1 MCVAVPSGILSS
13 TTRRGQVSLTLM
25 LPASSEGDVP
35 PLKQTNSEWG
45 VPPHK
50 QTNVSRM
57 STNKPDHG
65 LLSSKKK
72 YLRKNLNR
80 DQMMNTQEE
89 HTTRSAH
96 VLFITSS
103 RYNSRV
109 ICSHNYVWEFSTV
122 GEELVRR
129 RCTHQIDVTWQHR
142 DVFLESS
149 VEESVHFKP
158 DALVASQHSCS
169 CCLLTAVCG
178 RDQGPVYR
186 FTGDKNEARTPEYM
200 I

>member
-1 MCVAVPSGILSS
+1 MSIVIYAILSVGPYSPKESGVLPTGTGSLLDQCTRTQMCVAVPSGILSS

-25 LPASSEGDVP
+25 LPASSEGDVS

-109 ICSHNYVWEFSTV
+109 ICSHNYV
-122 GEELVRR
+122 
-129 RCTHQIDVTWQHR
+129 
-142 DVFLESS
+142 
-149 VEESVHFKP
+149 
-158 DALVASQHSCS
+158 
-169 CCLLTAVCG
+169 
-178 RDQGPVYR
+178 
-186 FTGDKNEARTPEYM
+186 
-200 I
+200 